1 MRKGADNIFWFDR
14 NGTGRPM
21 TLGILGCDAGV
32 GTTHLAISL
41 CTYCA
46 SKKRKTVAYVELHAR
61 NEIAQLAPEPALLV
75 DNSSFR
81 LHGVDYYP
89 RMSGSGIPALLNQG
103 YDYLILD
110 AGSLDEADVSEFLR
124 CDRKLVLG
132 NLAPWKCWKY
142 EAFFLHFHSINLGE
156 GFDFLVQMG
165 MKESVTHLSKAHHIS
180 ITRVPFIQDAFRI
193 EKELFPFLERRILAL

>member
-1 MRKGADNIFWFDR
+1 
-14 NGTGRPM
+14 M

-32 GTTHLAISL
+32 GATHLAISL

-46 SKKRKTVAYVELHAR
+46 SKKRRSVAYAELHAR
-61 NEIAQLAPEPALLV
+61 SEIAQLVPEAALLGEH
-75 DNSSFR
+75 SSFR

-89 RMSGSGIPALLNQG
+89 HMSGSGIPALLNRG

-110 AGSLDEADVSEFLR
+110 TGSLDEADVSELLR

-132 NLAPWKCWKY
+132 NLAPWKRWRY

-165 MKESVTHLSKAHHIS
+165 MKENVTHFSKAHHIAMS
-180 ITRVPFIQDAFRI
+180 QIPFIQNPFRI
-193 EKELFPFLERRILAL
+193 EKELFPFLERHLPAL